1 MKQQHKRLIV
11 FSAPS
16 GSGKTTIVRHL
27 LEQMSH
33 LSLSVSATTRSKRT
47 HEEHG
52 RDYFFLTREQFE
64 ENIHAQNLVEYEE
77 IYSDYYG
84 TLKSE
89 IDRVLSGGQCV
100 IFDVDVKGALSLRS
114 AYPDDTLLVFVAPPS
129 LDILRDRLEKRGT
142 ESPEKIAIRM
152 ARAAME
158 MSVQNQFDIILLNDH
173 LPTALAKAEA
183 IMQEY
188 CAG

>member
-1 MKQQHKRLIV
+1 MAHRHKRLIV

-27 LEQMSH
+27 LQLMPH
-33 LSLSVSATTRSKRT
+33 LSLSVSATTRPKRA

-52 RDYFFLTREQFE
+52 KDYFFLTREEFE
-64 ENIHAQNLVEYEE
+64 KNIYDNNLVEYEE
-77 IYSDYYG
+77 IYNDYYG

-100 IFDVDVKGALSLRS
+100 IFDVDVKGALSLQR

-129 LDILRDRLEKRGT
+129 LDTLRDRLEKRNT
-142 ESPEKIAIRM
+142 ESPEKIIIRM
-152 ARAAME
+152 ARASME
-158 MSVQNQFDIILLNDH
+158 MSVQNQFDIILLNDN
-173 LPTALAKAEA
+173 LPMALAKAEA
-183 IMQEY
+183 IMKEY
-188 CAG
+188 CAE